1 MPTLDWIGKNK
12 VVNHHLDVPYCVL
25 NREYSYDEFGQHKN
39 DNGSKNMIIHGDN
52 LLALKSLLP
61 QYEGRIKCIYID
73 PPYNT
78 GNEGWIY
85 NDNVNDPRIKN
96 WLGEVVGKEGEDLS
110 RHDKWLC
117 MMYPRLKLLQ
127 KLLSND
133 GVIFISIDD
142 IEYANLKLICDEI
155 FGATCFVSNI
165 SWQRTY
171 STRNDSK
178 GIVNEV
184 EHLIVYSKNSGWMP
198 NKLPRT
204 DKMNARFKNPD
215 NDITPWTSSDA
226 FAPDAVMHQGMVYAI
241 QHPFTG
247 KMIYPTNGRHW
258 RYQQDEMLRQMS
270 EWCPY
275 ELRNLH
281 DEKERAKCCGIPVDE
296 VRPDVYGIVLKNSLE
311 ESYLKACEIYK
322 RGRWPSVEML
332 DNLNPSFIME
342 LTATP
347 RASSNIISYVD
358 ARKLKSENMVKLP
371 VVVFNRSSRQAVIQ
385 DAIQLRG
392 NIEKQAINEYRA
404 GGEYIRP
411 IVLFQAQPKINS
423 ASETFDKIKELLIEM
438 GIPEEQIAIKTSNVD
453 DIGMIDLMSP
463 ESKIRYIIT
472 VNALKEGW
480 DCPFAY
486 ILASLANK
494 TSKVDVEQIVGRILR
509 QPYTKLHKATL
520 LNTSYVL
527 TSSNDFHATLESIV
541 VGLNKSGY
549 SRKDYRIGDENAE
562 QDKVSEEKVVLN
574 DEEEMIPGLL
584 LKNADDKKEQKDDF
598 ADIDPAEM
606 SSFLVNS
613 EDDKD
618 DSVETETPELVSMIS
633 AATTQIESYNEE
645 IKNASNNGF
654 VGGELGEMLKQNG
667 IQPQYQQEIANLK
680 IPQFYIQSEP
690 DLFGDCYELLEAEN
704 LSEGFSLNGQDA
716 QIDFSLASG

>member
-25 NREYSYDEFGQHKN
+25 NREYSYDKFGQHKN

-296 VRPDVYGIVLKNSLE
+296 VRPDVYGIVLRNSLE

-322 RGRWPSVEML
+322 RGRWPKFYFTSGGKGGIRRKTYLENVGGVPPTNLWEYSKVGHTDEASKVLKAIFGGKTTFDTPKPYRLIEFILKIASNPDDIILDSFAGSGTTAHAVLNMNKIDGGHRKFILVEL
-332 DNLNPSFIME
+332 GDYADSITAERVKRVIKGYGEDKKTVNGTGGNFSYYELGLPVFDGERLNSAVDEKEIRKYVYFSETRRE
-342 LTATP
+342 LEKEKMDEPAYMGTYMNVAYYFNYKKGDITSLN
-347 RASSNIISYVD
+347 RTFLHTIRTKAEGYVIYADSCTLSERELEKWNIIF
-358 ARKLKSENMVKLP
+358 K
-371 VVVFNRSSRQAVIQ
+371 
-385 DAIQLRG
+385 
-392 NIEKQAINEYRA
+392 
-404 GGEYIRP
+404 
-411 IVLFQAQPKINS
+411 
-423 ASETFDKIKELLIEM
+423 
-438 GIPEEQIAIKTSNVD
+438 
-453 DIGMIDLMSP
+453 
-463 ESKIRYIIT
+463 
-472 VNALKEGW
+472 
-480 DCPFAY
+480 
-486 ILASLANK
+486 
-494 TSKVDVEQIVGRILR
+494 
-509 QPYTKLHKATL
+509 
-520 LNTSYVL
+520 
-527 TSSNDFHATLESIV
+527 
-541 VGLNKSGY
+541 
-549 SRKDYRIGDENAE
+549 
-562 QDKVSEEKVVLN
+562 
-574 DEEEMIPGLL
+574 
-584 LKNADDKKEQKDDF
+584 
-598 ADIDPAEM
+598 
-606 SSFLVNS
+606 
-613 EDDKD
+613 
-618 DSVETETPELVSMIS
+618 
-633 AATTQIESYNEE
+633 
-645 IKNASNNGF
+645 
-654 VGGELGEMLKQNG
+654 
-667 IQPQYQQEIANLK
+667 K
-680 IPQFYIQSEP
+680 IPRDISRV
-690 DLFGDCYELLEAEN
+690 
-704 LSEGFSLNGQDA
+704 
-716 QIDFSLASG
+716 